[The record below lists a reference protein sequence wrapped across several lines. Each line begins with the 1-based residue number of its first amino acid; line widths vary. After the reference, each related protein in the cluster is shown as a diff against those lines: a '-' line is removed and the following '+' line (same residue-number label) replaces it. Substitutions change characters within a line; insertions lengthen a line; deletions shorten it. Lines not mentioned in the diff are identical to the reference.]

1 MGSIIGTIF
10 AFILVFGILV
20 FVHEFGH
27 FFMAKLVGI
36 RVDVF
41 SFGYGKR
48 LIGIKKGDTDYRI
61 SLIPM
66 GGYVKFPGEEALEQ
80 KKPPQPGDFHAAKR
94 WQRLLVIFM
103 GPLMNVVL
111 AIVLMA
117 VINMV
122 GALVPLYQSQAPVI
136 GWIETDSPAAR
147 ADLRVNDEILAINQ
161 KETQNWGDV
170 ELAVGSKPEKTIEI
184 DIRRGSETLKVDL
197 LTESRTR
204 YEMGYAGFLGK
215 IRTQVKMVMQNT
227 PAEKAGLQPGD
238 IILAIDDR
246 PVYFFQF
253 LEIIQKNPENE
264 LKFLIERGGE
274 TISMGITPRRK
285 GDTGEI
291 GIAHIVEAEKQKY
304 GFFTAFGESIRENVK
319 LIFLIIDFIKDL
331 MTGEGSTRQLG
342 GPIEIAN
349 LSYLAFRMGIIALMS
364 WIALISLQLGVI
376 NLFPIPVLDGG
387 QILVLILEG
396 IFRRD
401 FSPKL
406 KQIIM
411 QIGFAIF
418 IFLIVFVIL
427 NDVVKR
433 LPNGWESL
441 IPF

>member
-238 IILAIDDR
+238 IILAVDDR

-291 GIAHIVEAEKQKY
+291 GIAHSVEAEKQKY
-304 GFFTAFGESIRENVK
+304 GFFMAFGESIRENVK

-376 NLFPIPVLDGG
+376 NLVPIPVLDGG

-411 QIGFAIF
+411 QIGFAMF

>member
-48 LIGIKKGDTDYRI
+48 LIGFKKGDTDYRI

-80 KKPPQPGDFHAAKR
+80 QKPPQPGDFHAAKR

-122 GALVPLYQSQAPVI
+122 GALVPLYQSQPPVI

-147 ADLRVNDEILAINQ
+147 AGLRIDDEILAINE
-161 KETQNWGDV
+161 KETKNWGEV

-184 DIRRGSETLKVDL
+184 DIRRDSQILRIDL

-238 IILAIDDR
+238 VILDIDDR
-246 PVYFFQF
+246 PVYFNQF
-253 LEIIQKNPENE
+253 LQIIQENPDNE
-264 LKFLIERGGE
+264 LKFLVKRGE
-274 TISMGITPRRK
+274 ENLSLSITPRRK
-285 GDTGEI
+285 GTTGEI
-291 GIAHIVEAEKQKY
+291 GIAHTVEAEEQKY
-304 GFFTAFGESIRENVK
+304 GFFSAFGESFRENVK
-319 LIFLIIDFIKDL
+319 LIFLVVDFLKDL
-331 MTGEGSTRQLG
+331 MTGEGSTKQLG

-349 LSYLAFRMGIIALMS
+349 LSYTAFRMGLIALMS

-433 LPNGWESL
+433 LPNGWQSL

>member
-48 LIGIKKGDTDYRI
+48 LIGFKKGDTDYRI

-122 GALVPLYQSQAPVI
+122 GALVPLYQSQPPVI

-147 ADLRVNDEILAINQ
+147 AGLRIDDEIMAINE
-161 KETQNWGDV
+161 KETKNWGEV

-184 DIRRGSETLKVDL
+184 DIRRGNQILRIDL

-238 IILAIDDR
+238 VILAIDDR
-246 PVYFFQF
+246 PVYFNQF
-253 LEIIQKNPENE
+253 LQIIQENPDNE
-264 LKFLIERGGE
+264 LTFLVKRGE
-274 TISMGITPRRK
+274 ENLSLSITPRRK
-285 GDTGEI
+285 GATGEI
-291 GIAHIVEAEKQKY
+291 GIAHTVEAEEQKY
-304 GFFTAFGESIRENVK
+304 GFFAAFGESIRENVK
-319 LIFLIIDFIKDL
+319 LIFLVVDFLKDL
-331 MTGEGSTRQLG
+331 MTGEGSTKQLG

-349 LSYLAFRMGIIALMS
+349 LSYTAFRMGLIALMS

-401 FSPKL
+401 FSPRL

-433 LPNGWESL
+433 LPNGWQSL
-441 IPF
+441 VPF